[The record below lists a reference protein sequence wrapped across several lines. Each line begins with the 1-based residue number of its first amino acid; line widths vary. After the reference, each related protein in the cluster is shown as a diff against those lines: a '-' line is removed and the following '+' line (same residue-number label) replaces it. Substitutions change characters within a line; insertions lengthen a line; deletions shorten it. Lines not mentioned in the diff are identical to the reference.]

1 MKTVML
7 AAGVGRRL
15 YGDDDTQPPKS
26 LLEFEGRS
34 LLRRHVETLVACG
47 VEGLVLVV
55 GYRHEAVASE
65 AEAHAPAGFIQT
77 VFNPDFRDGPVVSLH
92 MAASTMRSGDDIL
105 FMDADVLYHPALIE
119 RLLSNPAEACFLFD
133 QEIEGGNEPVR
144 LCIRDGVPVEFGK
157 GVEGTF
163 DRVGEWPGFLRMSA
177 RIANRVADAIAGH
190 VAAGQRELAYEPA
203 MREVLLDE
211 PKGVFGY
218 EDISGLPW
226 IEIDFPGDLQRA
238 ENSILPAIHTLRG
251 TADHTG

>member
-1 MKTVML
+1 M
-7 AAGVGRRL
+7 
-15 YGDDDTQPPKS
+15 
-26 LLEFEGRS
+26 
-34 LLRRHVETLVACG
+34 
-47 VEGLVLVV
+47 
-55 GYRHEAVASE
+55 
-65 AEAHAPAGFIQT
+65 
-77 VFNPDFRDGPVVSLH
+77 
-92 MAASTMRSGDDIL
+92 
-105 FMDADVLYHPALIE
+105 
-119 RLLSNPAEACFLFD
+119 
-133 QEIEGGNEPVR
+133 R

-163 DRVGEWPGFLRMSA
+163 DRVGEWTGFLRMSA